1 MAHKS
6 IKEFVFKMK
15 KIIWTGMISYL
26 IAFCIII
33 SLFLA
38 MIGLM
43 LFGFL
48 SGFWINGVNAWICFV
63 ISVGSSVFMFIVM
76 GYLAFQYVVAD
87 EEKIYSKNLF
97 GKMRELKWEEIK
109 EIRIDNVIYDPRL
122 SPLTWMIF
130 IEKGDPERTYR
141 GGGMTKKSCIKI
153 RYSSENEAFFKQY
166 FPNIPI
172 NNVLEMY
179 E

>member
-1 MAHKS
+1 
-6 IKEFVFKMK
+6 MK

-38 MIGLM
+38 IIGLM